1 MGDGGGIPQILEH
14 HLGHDYFFI
23 IIFVGVDEKSFH
35 ISFVYAF
42 IFGTCRCV
50 NEMFTLSMPYIHL
63 PR

>member
-1 MGDGGGIPQILEH
+1 MEYPKYWNIIWD
-14 HLGHDYFFI
+14 DYFLI

-42 IFGTCRCV
+42 IIGTCRCV

-63 PR
+63 PP